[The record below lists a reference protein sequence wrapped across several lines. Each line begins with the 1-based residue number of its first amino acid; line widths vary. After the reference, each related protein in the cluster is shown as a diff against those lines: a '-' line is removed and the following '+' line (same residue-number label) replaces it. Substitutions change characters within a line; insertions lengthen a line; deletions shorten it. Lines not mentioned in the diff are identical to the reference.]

1 MEEVFQALED
11 VGVNVPAQIRAKPTT
26 QGLVNY
32 LQARERS
39 LKMQIA
45 SLEDRAVL
53 LQRQIERK
61 KKQVEVLEQ
70 VIQELRRREE

>member
-1 MEEVFQALED
+1 MEELIHALED
-11 VGVNVPAQIRAKPTT
+11 AGVKVPAQIRAKPTT

-45 SLEDRAVL
+45 ALEDKVVF
-53 LQRQIERK
+53 LQNQIEK
-61 KKQVEVLEQ
+61 KKRQVQVLEQ
-70 VIQELRRREE
+70 TIQKLRRRER